1 MNALLKQAAK
11 DYYEYF
17 VEKRFEISYS
27 QKIESDKFIAHQ
39 NEIWGKCFVVSE
51 TMYVMALEAAEH
63 YSCLAAGG
71 DSLLMRIVCMQHSMG
86 ERSTRM
92 EALLNKHSGIYPDLL
107 PPTTQGS

>member
-17 VEKRFEISYS
+17 VKKRFEISYS

-63 YSCLAAGG
+63 YSSFVNEYISDKEKKEKQYTFFGVTVYAR
-71 DSLLMRIVCMQHSMG
+71 SLLSRVFGNTAFNETWFC
-86 ERSTRM
+86 
-92 EALLNKHSGIYPDLL
+92 
-107 PPTTQGS
+107 